1 MKFSSLLALLGLA
14 VVSSGALCASPYIGQ
29 ESREI
34 KALSPEEVSALLSGE
49 GMGFAK
55 AAELN
60 GFAGPAHVLELA
72 EQLGLSPEQHA
83 RTRALFVSM
92 SEKASASGRSLVEQ
106 ERELDG
112 LFASKTI
119 TPERLG
125 VLLRELARLQAEV
138 RAAHLE
144 AHLVQA
150 EILTPEQSA
159 RYAELRGYQSS
170 SEHRSHEHK
179 H

>member
-1 MKFSSLLALLGLA
+1 LLALLGLA
-14 VVSSGALCASPYIGQ
+14 FVSGGALGASPYVGQ

-34 KALSPEEVSALLSGE
+34 KALSSEEVNGLLTGQ

-72 EQLGLSPEQHA
+72 RQLGLSPEQHA
-83 RTRALFVSM
+83 STKALFASM

-106 ERELDG
+106 ERELDR

-119 TPERLG
+119 TPQRLS
-125 VLLRELARLQAEV
+125 VSLREIARLQAEV

-144 AHLVQA
+144 AHLVQVG
-150 EILTPEQSA
+150 ILTPEQNS
-159 RYAELRGYQSS
+159 RYAELRGYGANGGHSS
-170 SEHRSHEHK
+170 HGRK